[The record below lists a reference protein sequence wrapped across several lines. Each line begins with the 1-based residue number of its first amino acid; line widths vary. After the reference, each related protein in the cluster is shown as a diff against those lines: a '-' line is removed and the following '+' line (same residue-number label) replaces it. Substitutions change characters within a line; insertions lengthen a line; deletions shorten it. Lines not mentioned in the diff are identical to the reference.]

1 MGDVVLAEYKYKKKF
16 EHIFQSYSSGLIF
29 INEKGEILEVNSKI
43 EEIFQTKRN
52 ELCGMNALQLLES
65 LDESFENKK
74 AFIQTVLQD
83 GNAELFSELQNSLGE
98 LKYIRIRVSKQKD
111 TKLYLTE
118 IHDESE
124 KMTMKKRLD
133 HSESLS
139 TLGQLAASIA
149 HEIRNPMTSLKGFT
163 QLLYKTANED
173 GKRYL
178 TVINDEIKRMEEI
191 LTEFLEVSK
200 PTNNKF
206 YYFEVKD
213 LIEEVVNFMTPQAIM
228 NNINQVI
235 TFRVDENRKIL
246 GDRNLLKQ
254 VFINAIKN
262 AIEAMPKGGNISI
275 NVMEDIKHTDD
286 KFICISI
293 EDQGHGIEEKNLEKI
308 FDPFFSTKNGGT
320 GLGLPHIYK
329 VIESHGGTIVVDS
342 SVGKGT
348 IFKLILPSKVE
359 IKPILTI

>member
-1 MGDVVLAEYKYKKKF
+1 MGDVVLTEYKYKKKF
-16 EHIFQSYSSGLIF
+16 EHIFQFYSSGLIF
-29 INEKGEILEVNSKI
+29 INEKGGILEVNSKI
-43 EEIFQTKRN
+43 EEIFQTNRN
-52 ELCGMNALQLLES
+52 ELCGMNALQLLER
-65 LDESFENKK
+65 LNESFENKK
-74 AFIQTVLQD
+74 AFIETVLRD

-124 KMTMKKRLD
+124 KMSMKKRLD
-133 HSESLS
+133 HTESLS

-206 YYFEVKD
+206 CYFEVKG

-228 NNINQVI
+228 NNINQIVN
-235 TFRVDENRKIL
+235 FRLDVNRKIL

-254 VFINAIKN
+254 VFINTIKN
-262 AIEAMPKGGNISI
+262 AIEAMPMGGNII
-275 NVMEDIKHTDD
+275 VNVMEDREHTDN

-293 EDQGHGIEEKNLEKI
+293 EDQGYGIEEKNLEKI

-359 IKPILTI
+359 SKPILTI